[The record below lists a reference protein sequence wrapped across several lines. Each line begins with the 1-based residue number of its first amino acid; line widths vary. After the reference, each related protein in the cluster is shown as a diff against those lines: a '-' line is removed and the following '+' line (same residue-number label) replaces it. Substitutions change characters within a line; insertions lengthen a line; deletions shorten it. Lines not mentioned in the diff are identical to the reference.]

1 LLNQV
6 LYYVY
11 LTTIIVSLIC
21 GLRNQKIVDA
31 SSRYMIALLAFA
43 LIGEL
48 SATLSY
54 SLIRNKNPVFHFTSI
69 ISLYIVVCYFVSFL
83 KPGKRSAFLVAA
95 AVVMPVVGVVNA
107 VYFQDITSLC
117 TYTLRLRSVVV
128 AVLGLIFLY
137 RILVT
142 DEIISPSGYPHFWFT
157 LSLLTI
163 YSVTFFFWSYIRV
176 LFIKGQYE
184 ELTRNIHIGLNIV
197 AYGSIGFVLFRYPK
211 MKWND
216 K

>member
-1 LLNQV
+1 MLNQV

-11 LTTIIVSLIC
+11 LTTILVSLIC
-21 GLRNQKIVDA
+21 GLKNRKIVDA
-31 SSRYMIALLAFA
+31 SSRYMIVLLAFA

-48 SATLSY
+48 AATVSY
-54 SLIRNKNPVFHFTSI
+54 DLINNKNPVFHFTSI

-83 KPGKRSAFLVAA
+83 KPVNRRIFLVAA
-95 AVVMPVVGVVNA
+95 TVLLPMLGVLNA
-107 VYFQDITSLC
+107 LFLQDFTSLC

-128 AVLGLIFLY
+128 AVLALIFLY

-142 DEIISPSGYPHFWFT
+142 DEIMSPSGYPHFWFT

-176 LFIKGQYE
+176 LFIKGHYE

-216 K
+216 A